1 MANLSV
7 FDRERPPRSMM
18 ILGHKIKIRIRKH
31 LVDEEGDRLYGAF
44 VYESKM
50 IFLERGC
57 DWKTVLLHEVIHAI
71 VKLSGAS
78 AGLDHDKEES
88 IVEALEHGLS
98 PIIFK
103 TTNKTAK
110 SKRK

>member
-1 MANLSV
+1 
-7 FDRERPPRSMM
+7 MM

-31 LVDEEGDRLYGAF
+31 LVDDEGDRLLGAF
-44 VYESKM
+44 VYEAKM

-57 DWKTVLLHEVIHAI
+57 DWKTVLLHEIIHAI

-78 AGLDHDKEES
+78 AGLDYDKEES
-88 IVEALEHGLS
+88 IVEGLEHGLS

-110 SKRK
+110 SKKR